1 MSTVD
6 DAMDTVIQYA
16 VDTFLSNYQD
26 DILDDLAEKARDE
39 EEEPA
44 DVLDDVI
51 WDWLNRT
58 DIYDEI
64 EELIYEQIDD
74 ECMYTEDCME
84 IITDYGFTESLRAA
98 RDMGWDF
105 SSVNESNVAAAV
117 LMENMPSEDTMQDEI
132 VRQILASYAYQKR
145 LSNPEQQGE

>member
-64 EELIYEQIDD
+64 EELIFEQIDD

-84 IITDYGFTESLRAA
+84 IIVDYGFSESLSAA
-98 RDMGWDF
+98 HDMGWDF
-105 SSVNESNVAAAV
+105 SSVTESKVAAAV
-117 LMENMPSEDTMQDEI
+117 LMENMPSEKKIQEEI
-132 VRQILASYAYQKR
+132 VEQIEDSNSYQELVSYWENQ
-145 LSNPEQQGE
+145 EG